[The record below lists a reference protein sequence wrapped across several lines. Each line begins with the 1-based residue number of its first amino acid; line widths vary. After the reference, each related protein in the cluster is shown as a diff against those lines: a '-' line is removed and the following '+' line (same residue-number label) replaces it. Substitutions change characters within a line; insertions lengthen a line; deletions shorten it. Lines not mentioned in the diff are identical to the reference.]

1 MAYALFVNNE
11 LVSKHNI
18 LPKTWR
24 NISGFNLLN
33 ENELNAHNWYLLE
46 RQNLDYDTETHR
58 VVGYN
63 YNLENNKVIE
73 TPIVEEISLESAKQK
88 KLIQL
93 EKWYNTQIN
102 NGFEYEGDFYKLN
115 DSAQITYANYQQL
128 LDNLVQAERRTIND
142 IVAITNKNDELKQLT
157 VAQYKDFVLSYG
169 EYIESLFVAYQTYKY
184 QINAADSIETLGNIN
199 VN

>member
-88 KLIQL
+88 
-93 EKWYNTQIN
+93 NSFN
-102 NGFEYEGDFYKLN
+102 
-115 DSAQITYANYQQL
+115 
-128 LDNLVQAERRTIND
+128 
-142 IVAITNKNDELKQLT
+142 
-157 VAQYKDFVLSYG
+157 
-169 EYIESLFVAYQTYKY
+169 
-184 QINAADSIETLGNIN
+184 
-199 VN
+199 